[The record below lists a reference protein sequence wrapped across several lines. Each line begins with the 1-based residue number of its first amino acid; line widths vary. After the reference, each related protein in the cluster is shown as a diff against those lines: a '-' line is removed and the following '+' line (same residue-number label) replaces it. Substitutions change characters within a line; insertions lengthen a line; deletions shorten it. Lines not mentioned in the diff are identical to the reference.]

1 MRHPWVLLV
10 LKINVI
16 VLEEK
21 NFFKK
26 QLEDASTKNQTYS
39 KSVEWYKQQVSE
51 LHAYKQKYT
60 HDAYL
65 LNKMKDEVTTISHSR
80 DVLIEKN
87 KYLDELVRNQYEQI
101 SNIRNAKE
109 RYKNAFLEADN
120 LFGKYVKN
128 KNLRELINFKENFPE
143 C

>member
-1 MRHPWVLLV
+1 
-10 LKINVI
+10 
-16 VLEEK
+16 
-21 NFFKK
+21 
-26 QLEDASTKNQTYS
+26 
-39 KSVEWYKQQVSE
+39 
-51 LHAYKQKYT
+51 
-60 HDAYL
+60 
-65 LNKMKDEVTTISHSR
+65 MKDEVTTISHSR
-80 DVLIEKN
+80 DVLLEKN